1 MPDIPQQPTS
11 TSEQHP
17 TQPSI
22 PKQTLRLIP
31 LEDTVVFPSMGITLT
46 VEVGEDERVVLVPRH
61 ENEFLEVGT
70 IAEVGERLRLPG
82 GGHAVAISG
91 QHRALIG
98 AAQTGPEGELRVEV
112 DERPDDSP
120 VDGKTRNLEREYR
133 AIVEE
138 ILELRGDDGRIAA
151 FLRAIAEPGALADS
165 AGYSPQL
172 TYEQKVELLRTL
184 DVTERL
190 ELAVKLQRE
199 SLAELQVRKRIRED
213 VQEGAENQQRE
224 YFLRKQ
230 MESIRKE
237 LGEDEGSVAE
247 EYRSKIEAAEMPEE
261 VQEQALKELGRLE
274 RMGEQTGES
283 SMIRTYLD
291 WLISVPW
298 NKRSDERLDPVE
310 ARAVLD
316 ADHAGLEDVKDRI
329 TEYLAVR
336 KLRADRGIEADPK
349 SGAILTLIGPPG
361 TGKTSIGESIA
372 RATGREFVRMSLG
385 GVRDEAEIRGHRRTY
400 IGALPGRLVRALR
413 DAGTMNPVIL
423 LDEVDKVGADWR
435 GDPSSALL
443 EVLDP
448 AQNHSFRDHYL
459 DVELDL
465 SQVMFLA
472 TANVADTIPGPLLD
486 RMETIRFDGYTS
498 EEKLAIAKGYLW
510 PRQRDRNGLREDEVE
525 ISDEILRTIISEYT
539 REAGVRSLE
548 RELGTVLRKTA
559 TKIASAQ
566 STQSETT
573 TKAAAEPSGDGAGGV
588 DGGAVPEAKATS
600 EAEATPEV
608 ESTTK
613 AKSSKAK
620 AKSKS
625 KKTPVKIDLE
635 VVRDA
640 LGRQK
645 VFQESAA
652 RTATPGVATGLA
664 VTGAGGDVLFVE
676 ATAMKAGDS
685 APGNGL
691 VLTGQ
696 LGDVMKESARIAL
709 SYVRGHAEELGI
721 PESAFEGKEFHVHVP
736 AGAIPKDGPSAGVTM
751 VTALASLL
759 SGRPVKHTVGMTG
772 EVTLQGRVL
781 PIGGFKQKALAAHA
795 AGLTDVIL
803 PERNRGDLDDIPE
816 EVREQM
822 AFHPVMTVQ
831 EVLDVALEPA
841 VEPARDVAHA

>member
-1 MPDIPQQPTS
+1 MPSSP
-11 TSEQHP
+11 EQHK
-17 TQPSI
+17 TQPSV
-22 PKQTLRLIP
+22 PKPTLRLIP

-46 VEVGEDERVVLVPRH
+46 VDVGDDERVVLVPRH

-70 IAEVGERLRLPG
+70 VAEVSEQLRLPG

-91 QHRALIG
+91 EHRALIG
-98 AAQTGPEGELRVEV
+98 AAQTGPGGELRVEV
-112 DERPDDSP
+112 DERPDESP

-190 ELAVKLQRE
+190 ALAVKLQRE

-247 EYRSKIEAAEMPEE
+247 EYRAKIEAAEMPEE
-261 VQEQALKELGRLE
+261 ANEQALKELGRLE

-291 WLISVPW
+291 WLIAVPW
-298 NKRSDERLDPVE
+298 SKRSDERLDPVA

-336 KLRADRGIEADPK
+336 KLRADRNIEADPK

-486 RMETIRFDGYTS
+486 RMEVIRFDGYTS

-510 PRQRDRNGLREDEVE
+510 PRQRDRNGLREDEVA
-525 ISDEILRTIISEYT
+525 ISDEVLRMVIAEYT
-539 REAGVRSLE
+539 REAGVRNLE

-559 TKIASAQ
+559 TKIASRK
-566 STQSETT
+566 
-573 TKAAAEPSGDGAGGV
+573 TKAR
-588 DGGAVPEAKATS
+588 K
-600 EAEATPEV
+600 
-608 ESTTK
+608 
-613 AKSSKAK
+613 
-620 AKSKS
+620 
-625 KKTPVKIDLE
+625 PVQIDLE

-645 VFQESAA
+645 FFQESAS

-676 ATAMKAGDS
+676 ATAMKAGGS
-685 APGNGL
+685 AVGNGL

-721 PESAFEGKEFHVHVP
+721 EESAFEGQEFHVHVP

-759 SGRPVKHTVGMTG
+759 TGRPVKHTVGMTG

-822 AFHPVMTVQ
+822 GFHPVMTVQ
-831 EVLDVALEPA
+831 EVLDRALEP
-841 VEPARDVAHA
+841 VRDVAHVS

>member
-1 MPDIPQQPTS
+1 MSSPPATPNTEASQ
-11 TSEQHP
+11 E
-17 TQPSI
+17 
-22 PKQTLRLIP
+22 KARLRLIP
-31 LEDTVVFPSMGITLT
+31 LDDTVVFPSMGITLT
-46 VEVGEDERVVLVPRH
+46 VDVGGDERVVLVPRH
-61 ENEFLEVGT
+61 EGEFLEVGT
-70 IAEVGERLRLPG
+70 IAEVSEQIRLPG
-82 GGHAVAISG
+82 GGRAVSLSG
-91 QHRALIG
+91 VHRALIG
-98 AAQTGPEGELRVEV
+98 AAQTGSGGELRVEV
-112 DERPDDSP
+112 DERPDEVP
-120 VDGKTRNLEREYR
+120 VDKRTRDLEREYR
-133 AIVEE
+133 ATVEE

-165 AGYSPQL
+165 AGYSP
-172 TYEQKVELLRTL
+172 TISYEQKVEMLRTL
-184 DVTERL
+184 DVADRL

-213 VQEGAENQQRE
+213 VQEGAEKQQRE

-230 MESIRKE
+230 MDSIRKE
-237 LGEDEGSVAE
+237 LGDDDASVVE
-247 EYRSKIEAAEMPEE
+247 EYRAKIEEAEMPEAVE
-261 VQEQALKELGRLE
+261 EQALKELGRLE

-291 WLISVPW
+291 WLIAVPW
-298 NKRSDERLDPVE
+298 SKRSDEHLDPVA

-316 ADHAGLEDVKDRI
+316 ADHAGLEDVKDRV

-336 KLRADRGIEADPK
+336 KLRQDRGIEADPK

-435 GDPSSALL
+435 GDPSAALL

-459 DVELDL
+459 DIELDL

-486 RMETIRFDGYTS
+486 RMEVIRFDGYTS

-510 PRQRDRNGLREDEVE
+510 PRQRDRNGLREDEVA
-525 ISDEILRTIISEYT
+525 ISDELLRTIIAEYT
-539 REAGVRSLE
+539 REAGVRNLE

-559 TKIASAQ
+559 TRIASSLPQDGGGAQ
-566 STQSETT
+566 GEQNGESPQA
-573 TKAAAEPSGDGAGGV
+573 KAQDAAA
-588 DGGAVPEAKATS
+588 
-600 EAEATPEV
+600 
-608 ESTTK
+608 
-613 AKSSKAK
+613 SSV
-620 AKSKS
+620 
-625 KKTPVKIDLE
+625 TPVKIDIE
-635 VVRDA
+635 AVRDA

-645 VFQESAA
+645 FFQESAA

-664 VTGAGGDVLFVE
+664 VTGAGGDVLFIE
-676 ATAMKAGDS
+676 ATAMKGAS
-685 APGNGL
+685 NGNGL

-696 LGDVMKESARIAL
+696 LGDVMKESTRIAL
-709 SYVRGHAEELGI
+709 SYVRGHAEDLGI
-721 PESAFEGKEFHVHVP
+721 DESAFEGREFHVHVP
-736 AGAIPKDGPSAGVTM
+736 AGAVPKDGPSAGVGM

-772 EVTLQGRVL
+772 EITLQGRVL
-781 PIGGFKQKALAAHA
+781 PIGGVKQKVLAAHA

-803 PERNRGDLDDIPE
+803 PERNRGDLDDIPD
-816 EVREQM
+816 EVREAM
-822 AFHPVMTVQ
+822 TFHPVMTVQ
-831 EVLDVALEPA
+831 EVLDRAL
-841 VEPARDVAHA
+841 EPARDVAHT

>member
-1 MPDIPQQPTS
+1 MTPSSSNPDSPTI
-11 TSEQHP
+11 E
-17 TQPSI
+17 PSL
-22 PKQTLRLIP
+22 PKQRLRLIP
-31 LEDTVVFPSMGITLT
+31 LDDTVVFPNMGITLT
-46 VEVGEDERVVLVPRH
+46 VDVGDDERVVLVPRH
-61 ENEFLEVGT
+61 EGEFLEVGT
-70 IAEVGERLRLPG
+70 IAEVSEKIRLPG
-82 GGHAVAISG
+82 GGRAIAISG
-91 QHRALIG
+91 EHRALIG
-98 AAQTGPEGELRVEV
+98 AAQTGPDGELRVDV
-112 DERPDDSP
+112 DERPDEVPTD
-120 VDGKTRNLEREYR
+120 KRTRELEREYR
-133 AIVEE
+133 ATVEE
-138 ILELRGDDGRIAA
+138 ILELRGDDGRISA

-165 AGYSPQL
+165 AGYSPNL

-184 DVTERL
+184 DVTARL
-190 ELAVKLQRE
+190 ELAVSLQRE
-199 SLAELQVRKRIRED
+199 SLAELQVRRRIRDD
-213 VQEGAENQQRE
+213 VQEGAEKQQRE

-230 MESIRKE
+230 MDSIRKE
-237 LGEDEGSVAE
+237 LGEDDASVAE
-247 EYRSKIEAAEMPEE
+247 EYRTKIAETDMPEAVE
-261 VQEQALKELGRLE
+261 EQALKELARLE

-291 WLISVPW
+291 WLTAVPW
-298 NKRSDERLDPVE
+298 GKRSEEHLDPVA

-316 ADHAGLEDVKDRI
+316 ADHAGLEDVKDRV

-336 KLRADRGIEADPK
+336 KLRQDRDIEADPK

-435 GDPSSALL
+435 GDPSAALL

-486 RMETIRFDGYTS
+486 RMEVISFDGYTS

-510 PRQRDRNGLREDEVE
+510 PRQRDRNGLRENEVE
-525 ISDEILRTIISEYT
+525 ISDDVLRTIISDYT

-548 RELGTVLRKTA
+548 RNLGTVLRKTA
-559 TKIASAQ
+559 TKIASSQVSQ
-566 STQSETT
+566 SDEVPSE
-573 TKAAAEPSGDGAGGV
+573 EP
-588 DGGAVPEAKATS
+588 KAT
-600 EAEATPEV
+600 EAATTAV
-608 ESTTK
+608 
-613 AKSSKAK
+613 
-620 AKSKS
+620 
-625 KKTPVKIDLE
+625 TPVKIDLDT
-635 VVRDA
+635 VRDA

-645 VFQESAA
+645 FFQESAA

-676 ATAMKAGDS
+676 ATAMKSGGS
-685 APGNGL
+685 GGNSL

-696 LGDVMKESARIAL
+696 LGDVMKESAKIAL

-721 PESAFEGKEFHVHVP
+721 DESAFENQEFHVHVP

-822 AFHPVMTVQ
+822 TFHPVMTVQ
-831 EVLDVALEPA
+831 EVLDRAL
-841 VEPARDVAHA
+841 EPARDVAHA

>member
-1 MPDIPQQPTS
+1 MERLPMNSSP
-11 TSEQHP
+11 EQHDNP
-17 TQPSI
+17 QSEPRKI
-22 PKQTLRLIP
+22 LRLIP
-31 LEDTVVFPSMGITLT
+31 LDDTVVFPSMGITLT
-46 VEVGEDERVVLVPRH
+46 VDVGEDERVVLVPRH

-70 IAEVGERLRLPG
+70 VAEVSEQIRLPG
-82 GGHAVAISG
+82 GGRAVSLSG
-91 QHRALIG
+91 EHRALIG
-98 AAQTGPEGELRVEV
+98 AAQTGPDGDLRVEV
-112 DERPDDSP
+112 DERVDEVP
-120 VDGKTRNLEREYR
+120 VDGRTRTLEREYR
-133 AIVEE
+133 ATVEE

-151 FLRAIAEPGALADS
+151 FLRAIVEPGPLADS
-165 AGYSPQL
+165 AGYSPNL
-172 TYEQKVELLRTL
+172 SYEQKVELLRTL
-184 DVTERL
+184 DVPDRL

-213 VQEGAENQQRE
+213 VQDGAEKQQRE

-237 LGEDEGSVAE
+237 LDEDDASVAE
-247 EYRSKIEAAEMPEE
+247 EYRTKIEAAGMPEE

-291 WLISVPW
+291 WLIAVPW
-298 NKRSDERLDPVE
+298 SKRSEEHLDPVA

-336 KLRADRGIEADPK
+336 KLRQDRGIEVDPK

-435 GDPSSALL
+435 GDPSAALL

-486 RMETIRFDGYTS
+486 RMEVIRFDGYTS

-525 ISDEILRTIISEYT
+525 ISDEILRTVISEYT
-539 REAGVRSLE
+539 REAGVRNLE

-559 TKIASAQ
+559 TRIASAESQ
-566 STQSETT
+566 AKPAQAQQDATQAQAETET
-573 TKAAAEPSGDGAGGV
+573 DPA
-588 DGGAVPEAKATS
+588 EAKAS
-600 EAEATPEV
+600 V
-608 ESTTK
+608 
-613 AKSSKAK
+613 
-620 AKSKS
+620 
-625 KKTPVKIDLE
+625 TPVKIDLE
-635 VVRDA
+635 IVRDA

-645 VFQESAA
+645 FFQESAS

-664 VTGAGGDVLFVE
+664 VTGTGGDVLFVE
-676 ATAMKAGDS
+676 ATTMKSSGS
-685 APGNGL
+685 GGNSL

-721 PESAFEGKEFHVHVP
+721 EESAFEGHEFHVHVP

-781 PIGGFKQKALAAHA
+781 PIGGLKQKVLAAHA

-822 AFHPVMTVQ
+822 TFHPVMTVQ
-831 EVLDVALEPA
+831 EVLDRAL
-841 VEPARDVAHA
+841 EPARDVALS